1 MGKKKYEVEDFT
13 NFTNRELAEAFV
25 FPAAKPSTPKEK
37 QEEEIFGFNEGNN
50 IWKPYAR
57 AKGSR

>member
-50 IWKPYAR
+50 I
-57 AKGSR
+57 